1 MIFKIWDYLI
11 TNRELEHIN
20 LLKGEWQRLNY
31 KTAKKL
37 LQEGKK
43 VRGKNWSNY
52 EYMILDDDK
61 KTLKFKLKNI
71 DKFATGGSTIEGY
84 FRDVYAYNKK
94 SEWEIVE

>member
-1 MIFKIWDYLI
+1 M
-11 TNRELEHIN
+11 
-20 LLKGEWQRLNY
+20 NY
-31 KTAKKL
+31 KAAKKA

-52 EYMILDDDK
+52 EYMKLDDDK

-71 DKFATGGSTIEGY
+71 DKFVNGGSTIDGY
-84 FRDVYAYNKK
+84 FRDVYTYNKN

>member
-1 MIFKIWDYLI
+1 M
-11 TNRELEHIN
+11 
-20 LLKGEWQRLNY
+20 NY
-31 KTAKKL
+31 KAAKKA

-52 EYMILDDDK
+52 EYMKLDDDK

-71 DKFATGGSTIEGY
+71 NKFVNGGSTIDGY
-84 FRDVYAYNKK
+84 FRDVYTYNKN

>member
-1 MIFKIWDYLI
+1 M
-11 TNRELEHIN
+11 
-20 LLKGEWQRLNY
+20 LKGEWQRLNY
-31 KTAKKL
+31 KGAKKA

-52 EYMILDDDK
+52 EYMKLDDDK

-71 DKFATGGSTIEGY
+71 NKFVNGGSTIDGY
-84 FRDVYAYNKK
+84 FRDVQTYNKT

>member
-1 MIFKIWDYLI
+1 M
-11 TNRELEHIN
+11 
-20 LLKGEWQRLNY
+20 NY
-31 KTAKKL
+31 KAAKKA

-52 EYMILDDDK
+52 EYMKLDDDK

-71 DKFATGGSTIEGY
+71 NKFVNGRSTIDGY
-84 FRDVYAYNKK
+84 FRDVYTYNKN

>member
-1 MIFKIWDYLI
+1 MDY
-11 TNRELEHIN
+11 
-20 LLKGEWQRLNY
+20 KG
-31 KTAKKL
+31 AKKA

-61 KTLKFKLKNI
+61 KTLKFKLRNI
-71 DKFATGGSTIEGY
+71 DKFVNGGSTIEGY
-84 FRDVYAYNKK
+84 FRDVYAYNQK

>member
-1 MIFKIWDYLI
+1 M
-11 TNRELEHIN
+11 
-20 LLKGEWQRLNY
+20 NY
-31 KTAKKL
+31 KGAKKA

-61 KTLKFKLKNI
+61 KTLKFKLRNI
-71 DKFATGGSTIEGY
+71 DKFVNCGSTIEGY

>member
-1 MIFKIWDYLI
+1 M
-11 TNRELEHIN
+11 
-20 LLKGEWQRLNY
+20 NY
-31 KTAKKL
+31 KAAKKA

-52 EYMILDDDK
+52 EYMKLDDDK

-71 DKFATGGSTIEGY
+71 NKFVNGGSTIDGY
-84 FRDVYAYNKK
+84 FRHVYTYNKN